1 MKQSRWDDH
10 YARLAKSEKWLAR
23 SVYKLQEIDR
33 RFKLF
38 RKGNRVLD
46 LGCSPGSWV
55 QYALQRTGGEVV
67 GLDVTPPAPSL
78 GRRFRFVEAD
88 VLQID
93 PVDLVGQ
100 IGSFDVL
107 ISDLAPKTTG
117 IRITDAARSLELAQR
132 ASEIAFAVLKA
143 KGHFVCKIFEG
154 GEEGAFRSEISASFR
169 RVRLFRPAAVRKG
182 SREIYMVSLNLLR
195 RN

>member
-10 YARLAKSEKWLAR
+10 YARLAKTEKWLAR

-38 RKGNRVLD
+38 QRGNRILD
-46 LGCSPGSWV
+46 LGCSPGSWA
-55 QYALQRTGGEVV
+55 QYALQRTGGEIV
-67 GLDVTPPAPSL
+67 GLDVTPPARSL
-78 GRRFRFVEAD
+78 GGRFRFVEAD
-88 VLQID
+88 VLQTE
-93 PVDLVGQ
+93 PVDLARQLGY
-100 IGSFDVL
+100 FDVL

-117 IRITDAARSLELAQR
+117 IRLTDAARSLELAQR
-132 ASEIAFAVLKA
+132 AAEIAFAVLKA